1 MGQKVFGDSKNDF
14 FQKSE
19 KRFFTVPEWGPDPK
33 FQPPNLKTVAH
44 SELTDRHMVK
54 RGETC

>member
-44 SELTDRHMVK
+44 SEVTDRHMVK